1 MATGQIDV
9 CTRTF
14 SVFVQLQL
22 ADIEDRY
29 YYKFFIAKEEYCT
42 EMVISLGTGKWVWQ
56 DL

>member
-1 MATGQIDV
+1 
-9 CTRTF
+9 
-14 SVFVQLQL
+14 VFVQLQL